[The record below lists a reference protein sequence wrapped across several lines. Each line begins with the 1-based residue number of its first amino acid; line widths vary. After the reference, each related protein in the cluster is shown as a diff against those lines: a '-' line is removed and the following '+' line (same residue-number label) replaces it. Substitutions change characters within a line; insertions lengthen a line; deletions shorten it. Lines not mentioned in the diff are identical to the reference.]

1 MAVPYT
7 FGSATTSI
15 PLSQLDSNF
24 ATTITLGNTAIQL
37 GNTVTTLNNMTLAN
51 VTISSGTSNLASTS
65 ISNGTSNVTI
75 ASSGGNIAM
84 ATNGTT
90 GVIIDTSQSVAIGS
104 TSTASATRLTLKG
117 SGTGSSTLFS
127 CQDSGG
133 TALLTLSENG
143 NLSFNSGYGSNA
155 TAYGCRAWVN
165 YIGTAGPDST
175 RRGSGNVSSVTRNS
189 TGNWTVNFTTA
200 MVDANYS
207 VVSTGGRNPDGTGG
221 ERQTCQMYVDRY
233 STSSITIVNVD
244 TSGSVYNQP
253 SVFVAVFR

>member
-133 TALLTLSENG
+133 TALLTLAENG

-155 TAYGCRAWVN
+155 KAYGCRAWVN
-165 YIGTAGPDST
+165 FNGVSVVTI
-175 RRGSGNVSSVTRNS
+175 RGSANVSSVTRAA
-189 TGNWTVNFTTA
+189 TGDYTINFTTA
-200 MVDANYS
+200 FPDINFATVTSAWYPGSSAAFTGVNA
-207 VVSTGGRNPDGTGG
+207 ST
-221 ERQTCQMYVDRY
+221 V
-233 STSSITIVNVD
+233 SSIQLNTNNGNGGSTDGSQMNV
-244 TSGSVYNQP
+244 
-253 SVFVAVFR
+253 ACFR

>member
-127 CQDSGG
+127 CQNSGG

-165 YIGTAGPDST
+165 FNGTGTVAI
-175 RRGSGNVSSVTRNS
+175 RGSANVSSITDNGV
-189 TGNWTVNFTTA
+189 GDYTVNFTTS
-200 MVDANYS
+200 MVDENYS
-207 VVSTGGRNPDGTGG
+207 TVSMGGRNPDGSGG
-221 ERQTCQMYVDRY
+221 EKVAWNYADRY
-233 STSSITIVNVD
+233 STSSVRIVVVKPD
-244 TSGSVYNQP
+244 GSAFDQP
-253 SVFVAVFR
+253 SIFVAVFR